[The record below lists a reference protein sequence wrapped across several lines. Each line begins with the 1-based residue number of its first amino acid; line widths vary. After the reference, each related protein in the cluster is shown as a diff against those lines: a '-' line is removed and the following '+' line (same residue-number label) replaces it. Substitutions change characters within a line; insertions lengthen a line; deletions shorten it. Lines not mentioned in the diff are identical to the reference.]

1 MASLG
6 VAADRLVGGASL
18 VGEKSRSD
26 PMLNDSVQMR
36 VWGSDM
42 RKSRKPHPIV
52 QVVDNA
58 ATELNDLLNA
68 VGLRIALLRS
78 QPEDASNDAEL
89 ARLAGLIEKASQR
102 VQRLQAY
109 TRAEELVA
117 VMRRNRVKNQ
127 IESRSRIQSPTFLN
141 EERHR
146 TALLISDASFDNSA
160 IRECLERSG
169 CTVVE
174 AKSSVDGLKMLQT
187 NSDYDHIVC
196 DSSFLAESGWKFTT
210 ELSRAA
216 PESRVYVLH
225 RPRLPDRV
233 GKLAE

>member
-1 MASLG
+1 
-6 VAADRLVGGASL
+6 
-18 VGEKSRSD
+18 
-26 PMLNDSVQMR
+26 MLNDSVQMR

-42 RKSRKPHPIV
+42 RKPRKPHPIV
-52 QVVDNA
+52 QVVENA

-78 QPEDASNDAEL
+78 QPDVASNEAEL

-117 VMRRNRVKNQ
+117 VMRRNRVKKQ
-127 IESRSRIQSPTFLN
+127 SETSGSRIESPTFLT
-141 EERHR
+141 EERQR
-146 TALLISDASFDNSA
+146 TALLISDESFDNSA
-160 IRECLERSG
+160 IRECLEHSG

-174 AKSSVDGLKMLQT
+174 AKSSVDGLRMLQA

-225 RPRLPDRV
+225 RPKLPDRV

>member
-1 MASLG
+1 
-6 VAADRLVGGASL
+6 
-18 VGEKSRSD
+18 
-26 PMLNDSVQMR
+26 MLDDSAQMR
-36 VWGSDM
+36 VSGSDM

-52 QVVDNA
+52 LVVENA

-78 QPEDASNDAEL
+78 QPDASTNEAEL

-117 VMRRNRVKNQ
+117 VMRRNRAKKRVETSS
-127 IESRSRIQSPTFLN
+127 IENHTFLA
-141 EERHR
+141 EEPKR
-146 TALLISDASFDNSA
+146 TALLITDESFDNSA
-160 IRECLERSG
+160 IKECLERSG

-187 NSDYDHIVC
+187 NSDFDHIVC
-196 DSSFLAESGWKFTT
+196 DSAFLAESGWKFTT

-216 PESRVYVLH
+216 PDSRVYVLH
-225 RPRLPDRV
+225 RPRLPDSV